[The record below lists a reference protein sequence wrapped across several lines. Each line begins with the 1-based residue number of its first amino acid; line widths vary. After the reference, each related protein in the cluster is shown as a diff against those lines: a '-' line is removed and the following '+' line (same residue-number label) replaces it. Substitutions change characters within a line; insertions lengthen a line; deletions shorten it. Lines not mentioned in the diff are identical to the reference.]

1 MKTLGLRYI
10 LSSIFLLLVVAC
22 STKKNSFVGRNWHA
36 LNSEYNTLYNGDVA
50 LQKGVTELKKGYKD
64 NFWEVLPVERMIVP
78 EEAPL
83 PGERQK
89 NQDFERAE
97 TKAAKAIQKHSMNIG
112 GREKNMQ
119 MDEAHLLLGKTRYYD
134 LRFIPALEAFNYVLY
149 KYPNSDNI
157 YEVKVWREKT
167 NIRLE
172 NEALAIKNLK
182 KLIKEKDLSP
192 TVLADAN
199 AILCQAY
206 INLEQKDS
214 AVAPLKKALVATR
227 LKEEKA
233 RYHFIL
239 GQLYESLSF
248 KDSAYV
254 EFQNVINMKR
264 KSPRQYVIQA
274 HAKQAQL
281 LDPTQDTV
289 AFLKK
294 YDKLLN
300 DRENR
305 PHLDVLNFQMGSF
318 YDQLNKKNQ
327 AITFYNKSLRARS
340 EDAYLQAT
348 TYKKLATI
356 YFDKAKYATAGQY
369 YDSTL
374 IKLVKKNRE
383 YFSII
388 KKRENLVDVI
398 KYEGIVKNHDSILNL
413 VAMSESDRKKFF
425 DDYIAKLKAEE
436 EAKKAAEVKQKEI
449 ESRLNNPGITDV
461 TTQDFGKGR
470 SGSDLQKPPAGE
482 EAAIFKNRAAAIN
495 NGNNLSQNSSFYFY
509 NPTAVAYGKIQF
521 QKRWKKRALKE
532 NWRFSS
538 QEKTIDVVSEDKPVD
553 TTSINST
560 EVAEKYTTDFYLK
573 QLPTSQIVID
583 SLAKERNFANYQLGV
598 IYKEKFKEYPLSA
611 SKFETLLQKKPE
623 ERFILPS
630 LYNLF
635 KIYELTDKSKAEV
648 VKNQII
654 TNYPNTRYAQILSGK
669 IVEENT
675 VAQSPEETY
684 KNVYKQFENQEFS
697 KVLETTQKSL
707 DEFAGDDII
716 PKFELIKASALG
728 KLQGIEAY
736 KKAMS
741 YVAVTYPN
749 TKEGMQA
756 EDMLNVNIPRLEQM
770 ALVKDSLSKSWKV
783 LYKAGKREDQATTDL
798 AEKIKKYIVEKQYDK
813 YSVSYD
819 VYNEAESFV
828 VVHGI
833 SSKEY
838 AEFFI
843 ELLRVTKNYRIE
855 TPAKVISSDNYSVVQ
870 IKKNYKEYLELK

>member
-1 MKTLGLRYI
+1 MKTNSLRYI

-36 LNSEYNTLYNGDVA
+36 LNTQYNTLYNGDVA
-50 LQKGVTELKKGYKD
+50 LEKGVTELKKGYKD
-64 NFWEVLPVERMIVP
+64 NFWEILPVERMIIP

-97 TKAAKAIQKHSMNIG
+97 TKATKAIQKHAMNIN

-149 KYPNSDNI
+149 KYPNSNNI

-182 KLIKEKDLSP
+182 KLIKEKDLS
-192 TVLADAN
+192 TKVLADAN
-199 AILCQAY
+199 SILAKAY

-214 AVAPLKKALVATR
+214 AVAPLKKALAATR

-239 GQLYESLSF
+239 GQLYEFLTF

-254 EFQNVINMKR
+254 EFQNVIDMKR

-281 LDPTQDTV
+281 VDPTQDTV

-294 YDKLLN
+294 YAKLLK

-318 YDQLNKKNQ
+318 YDNLNKKNQ

-356 YFDKAKYATAGQY
+356 YFDKAKYVTAGQY

-374 IKLVKKNRE
+374 TKLVKKNRE
-383 YFSII
+383 YFSIV

-398 KYEGIVKNHDSILNL
+398 KYEGVVKNNDSILRL
-413 VAMSESDRKKFF
+413 VAMSENDKQSFF
-425 DDYIAKLKAEE
+425 EDYIAKIKAEE
-436 EAKKAAEVKQKEI
+436 EAKKAKEAKEKEI
-449 ESRLNNPGITDV
+449 QSRLNNPGITDV
-461 TTQDFGKGR
+461 TTSDFGKGR
-470 SGSDLQKPPAGE
+470 SRSDLQQPPVSDDVSFIKNKT
-482 EAAIFKNRAAAIN
+482 AAVNS
-495 NGNNLSQNSSFYFY
+495 GNDLSKNSSFYFY

-538 QEKTIDVVSEDKPVD
+538 QEKVIDVVNDDKVID
-553 TTSINST
+553 TASIST
-560 EVAEKYTTDFYLK
+560 EVVEKYTADFYLK

-611 SKFETLLQKKPE
+611 SKFETLLQNKPE

-635 KIYELTDKSKAEV
+635 KIYELTDKSKAEAI
-648 VKNQII
+648 KNQII
-654 TNYPNTRYAQILSGK
+654 SNYPNTRYAQILSGK
-669 IVEENT
+669 IVEEDAI
-675 VAQSPEETY
+675 AQSPEETY

-697 KVLETTQKSL
+697 SVLETTQKSL
-707 DEFAGDDII
+707 DQFAGDDLI

-736 KKAMS
+736 KKAIN

-749 TKEGMQA
+749 TKEGRQA
-756 EDMLNVNIPRLEQM
+756 EDILNVNIPRLEQM

-783 LYKAGKREDQATTDL
+783 LYKAGKREDVATKDL
-798 AEKIKKYIVEKQYDK
+798 VEKIKKYIAEKQYDK

-819 VYNEAESFV
+819 VYNETESFV

-870 IKKNYKEYLELK
+870 VKKNYKEYLELK